1 MNEAIDR
8 RNTAQLLSIV
18 IAVIAALGWY
28 LYYDQRQQ
36 RQLLGVDLSTTKA
49 GLELQIEGLN
59 QNLNESKARN
69 LELSAANEAL
79 KVDVAASLAE
89 KSALQQQMQ
98 QELEIAVA
106 ENRELQRELET
117 TAAAKRELQ
126 QELESTAA
134 AQRELQQELEST
146 AAAQRELQQELES
159 TAAAQRELQQELE
172 RTANARQELQTELES
187 RLAEQEMLNQQI
199 VLAIGAS
206 GELEAQLQQEED
218 RRRKL
223 QQQID
228 AVSGDIAI
236 KEQALSDADRKFA
249 ELQQQLVQTQQEQ
262 AELKLTVEELNRQ
275 RTEEAAHFA
284 KLQDALK
291 SELNES
297 RVEISQLKNRMT
309 VIKLTSE
316 VLFNSGSAEIRPE
329 GKRVLSLI
337 AESLNA
343 YPERAISIEGH
354 TDNVPVGRHSRYV
367 SNWELSAA
375 RALAAVDFFRQ
386 KSRVDPGRL
395 QMVGLGEF
403 HPVASNDTAD
413 GRAQNRRIEIKLLPG
428 N

>member
-1 MNEAIDR
+1 MEADDK
-8 RNTAQLLSIV
+8 RNTAKLLG
-18 IAVIAALGWY
+18 IAFAIIAAIGWY
-28 LYYDQRQQ
+28 LYFDQRQQ
-36 RQLLGVDLSTTKA
+36 RRMLSEDLSAAKA
-49 GLELQIEGLN
+49 EFEVEIQSLS
-59 QNLNESKARN
+59 QNLDDSKARN
-69 LELSAANEAL
+69 LELSAANAAL

-89 KSALQQQMQ
+89 KSELQQQMQ
-98 QELEIAVA
+98 QQLESAIAA
-106 ENRELQRELET
+106 N
-117 TAAAKRELQ
+117 RELQ
-126 QELESTAA
+126 QELETTTA
-134 AQRELQQELEST
+134 AQRELQQELETT
-146 AAAQRELQQELES
+146 AAARLELQ
-159 TAAAQRELQQELE
+159 RELE
-172 RTANARQELQTELES
+172 RTASARQQLEAELES

-218 RRRKL
+218 RRRQL

-228 AVSGDIAI
+228 AVSGDIEI
-236 KEQALSDADRKFA
+236 KEQALSDADKRFA
-249 ELQQQLVQTQQEQ
+249 ELQQQLEQTQQVQ
-262 AELKLTVEELNRQ
+262 AKLKLTVAELNRQ
-275 RTEEAAHFA
+275 RAEEAAHFA

-329 GKRVLSLI
+329 GERVLSLI

-354 TDNVPVGRHSRYV
+354 TDNVPIGKHSRYV

-386 KSRVDPGRL
+386 KSQVDPGRL

-403 HPVASNDTAD
+403 HPVASNDTAE
-413 GRAQNRRIEIKLLPG
+413 GRAQNRRIEIKLLPD

>member
-1 MNEAIDR
+1 MNQAIDR

-18 IAVIAALGWY
+18 IALIAALGWY

-36 RQLLGVDLSTTKA
+36 RQLLSEDLITTKA
-49 GLELQIEGLN
+49 ELELQIESLN
-59 QNLNESKARN
+59 QNLDDSEARN
-69 LELSAANEAL
+69 QELSAVNEAL

-117 TAAAKRELQ
+117 TAGAQRELQ
-126 QELESTAA
+126 RELETTAA
-134 AQRELQQELEST
+134 AQRELQ
-146 AAAQRELQQELES
+146 R
-159 TAAAQRELQQELE
+159 ELE
-172 RTANARQELQTELES
+172 RTAGARQELQAELES
-187 RLAEQEMLNQQI
+187 QLAEQQTLNQQI

-206 GELEAQLQQEED
+206 GELEEKLQQEEA
-218 RRRKL
+218 RRLQL

-228 AVSGDIAI
+228 VVSGDIEM
-236 KEQALSDADRKFA
+236 KEQALSDADKKYS
-249 ELQQQLVQTQQEQ
+249 ELQQQLEQTRQMQ
-262 AELKLTVEELNRQ
+262 AKLQLTVEELSRQ
-275 RTEEAAHFA
+275 RAEEAAHFA
-284 KLQDALK
+284 SLQDALK

-297 RVEISQLKNRMT
+297 RVEISQLKNRTT

-316 VLFNSGSAEIRPE
+316 VLFDSGSARIKPE

-343 YPERAISIEGH
+343 YPQRAISIEGH
-354 TDNVPVGRHSRYV
+354 TDNVPMGSRSRFV
-367 SNWELSAA
+367 SNWELSAV
-375 RALAAVDFFRQ
+375 RALAAVDFFQRESQ
-386 KSRVDPGRL
+386 VDPGRL

-403 HPVASNDTAD
+403 HPVASNDTTE
-413 GRAQNRRIEIKLLPG
+413 GRAQNRRIEIKLLPE